1 MHARLERDDA
11 NKMIGGVCAGLA
23 RYLQLDVT
31 LIRLFFLA
39 ALVFGGFGFLAY
51 IVLLVIMPK
60 AGETPSVAGARSGL
74 SDAVQSAADSVR
86 DALGTD
92 TAEAERRRA
101 GAGWILVALGA
112 IFLVSNSGVLRGFD
126 SHLVWPLALVAV
138 GVWLLVRQ
146 TSAR

>member
-1 MHARLERDDA
+1 MHARLERDEA

-23 RYLQLDVT
+23 RYLEVDVT
-31 LIRLFFLA
+31 LVRLFFLA

-51 IVLLVIMPK
+51 IVLLVVMPK
-60 AGETPSVAGARSGL
+60 GGEAPGAAAARSGL
-74 SDAVQSAADSVR
+74 GDAVQSAAESVR

-92 TAEAERRRA
+92 TEEAERRRA

-112 IFLVSNSGVLRGFD
+112 IFLASNSGILRGFD
-126 SHLVWPLALVAV
+126 SHLVWPLALIVV